1 MVFISIAKIV
11 SGWRETYNTSERTDD
26 NSKTT
31 KVAGLESG
39 VLTRRSLTVVPVTD
53 DDPADALGLVI
64 TGDGRNGTELT
75 VSEVLDVVGP
85 TVGRVGGADEEIV

>member
-31 KVAGLESG
+31 KVTGLESG
-39 VLTRRSLTVVPVTD
+39 VLTRLTLTVVPVTD
-53 DDPADALGLVI
+53 DDPADALGLVV
-64 TGDGRNGTELT
+64 TGNSRNGTELA
-75 VSEVLDVVGP
+75 VGEVLDVVGLA
-85 TVGRVGGADEEIV
+85 VGRVGGADED